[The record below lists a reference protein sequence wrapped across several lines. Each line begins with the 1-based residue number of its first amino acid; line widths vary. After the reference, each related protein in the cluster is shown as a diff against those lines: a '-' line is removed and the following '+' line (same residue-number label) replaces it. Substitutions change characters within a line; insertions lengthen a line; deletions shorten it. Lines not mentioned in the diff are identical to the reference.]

1 MTKTVYVIAYLAGIV
16 WLAGWELSAFFV
28 NTRYT
33 LSDLTWAWEGAG
45 WTAARYL
52 VLASLTWLTL
62 HLAFRW
68 LR

>member
-1 MTKTVYVIAYLAGIV
+1 MKTLYVSAYLAGIL
-16 WLAGWELSAFFV
+16 WLGGWELSAFAV
-28 NTRYT
+28 NTQYT
-33 LSDLTWAWEGAG
+33 LSDLTWQWEGAG

-62 HLAFRW
+62 HLAFKW